1 MSQRKR
7 VAILSFAHYHA
18 NFWAEAFNED
28 RTIEL
33 AAIWDDDL
41 ARGQDAAERF
51 KAPFVA
57 DLEAA
62 IATAD
67 AVAICSE
74 TSRHAELV
82 ERAALAGRAVLC
94 EKPLARNAEEAA
106 RMAAAV
112 AQAGV
117 LFMQSFPKRLDPISH
132 RLKAIVDGGS
142 LGRIHQVRIR
152 HGHFYGLAPDFKDRW
167 YVRRALAGGGAL
179 LDEGVHGADL
189 LCWFFGMPES
199 CIATVSQEVLGLE
212 VEESGT
218 AIFSYADGMTA
229 ELTASFLYAAAES
242 SIEVYGTL
250 GTALVAGV
258 DLASR
263 DLTDSGFLKVSIEV
277 DGQKQW
283 RVEDI
288 VPQFKRGRF
297 HHQNAFAFAKCL
309 ESGAPPPATLA
320 DGRRALALIEAAYAA
335 AASGQRVAIA
345 ADRADRQ
352 S

>member
-1 MSQRKR
+1 MSAARR

-28 RTIEL
+28 PMIAL
-33 AAIWDDDL
+33 AAIWDDDP
-41 ARGQDAAERF
+41 ARGQDAADRF
-51 KAPFVA
+51 GVPFVA
-57 DLEAA
+57 DLDAA
-62 IATAD
+62 IGGAD

-74 TSRHAELV
+74 TSRHADLAL
-82 ERAALAGRAVLC
+82 RAALAGRAVLC
-94 EKPLARNAEEAA
+94 EKPLARHAEEAA
-106 RMAAAV
+106 RMAAAI
-112 AQAGV
+112 ADSGV

-132 RLKAIVDGGS
+132 RLKAIVDSGT

-152 HGHFYGLAPDFKDRW
+152 HGHFYGLAPDFKERW
-167 YVRRALAGGGAL
+167 YVEEALAGGGAL

-189 LCWFFGMPES
+189 LCWFFGLPES
-199 CIATVSQEVLGLE
+199 CIATVSRDVLGLE

-218 AIFSYADGMTA
+218 AIFHYADGMTA
-229 ELTASFLYAAAES
+229 ELTASFLYVAADA
-242 SIEVYGTL
+242 SIEIYGTL

-263 DLTDSGFLKVSIEV
+263 DLTDRGFLKVSIEV
-277 DGQKQW
+277 DGQRQW
-283 RVEDI
+283 RIEDI

-309 ESGAPPPATLA
+309 VSGAPPPATLA

-335 AASGQRVAIA
+335 AASGRRVAIA
-345 ADRADRQ
+345 AG
-352 S
+352 